1 MFIRMLLF
9 TILTLVIQI
18 VLNLVAVTSSTE
30 EIDSYLLTFGEL
42 IVLNY
47 VTLGLSVVC
56 LGFLFYLLCYH
67 EYLMRNNLTT
77 FKKLQLE

>member
-18 VLNLVAVTSSTE
+18 VLNLVAVTSKE